1 MFIENFEGELTL
13 QFDEITQIIRQDD
26 APIESL
32 ILEDRDSELARL
44 QDSHKEVLEKS
55 ALIEKEEALLTE
67 DIKTDKEILRQMK
80 MDQDPSFIQNFQ
92 RRITQILEERINSD
106 QKVL

>member
-44 QDSHKEVLEKS
+44 
-55 ALIEKEEALLTE
+55 
-67 DIKTDKEILRQMK
+67 
-80 MDQDPSFIQNFQ
+80 
-92 RRITQILEERINSD
+92 
-106 QKVL
+106 